1 LRAPLACGLAA
12 KLRIAGAADQRPA
25 SRSILLTT
33 PAFSNAGHL
42 AAVNTPCD
50 DSPTRGAPTLALTE
64 RNSAMHVI
72 VSGFGSYGDVLP
84 MVGLGAAMR
93 ARGHRVQMITNP
105 YFRSVVEDAG
115 LELVP
120 LGSAE
125 EYLELA
131 AHPDLWHPI
140 RGLQLVLRRGAMKYL
155 RTTYE
160 LYEQIYRPGETVIAA
175 HGLDLAARI
184 LQDRHGAPMATVH
197 FAPFAILTLHD
208 TPRYIGALPMTG
220 WPRWL
225 KAAQFWMGDRWI
237 VGPIVNEPINSLR
250 GELGLPATR
259 DIFSR
264 WNHSPQLVLAMFPE
278 WYGAPQPDWPPNTH
292 CTGFP
297 LYDAHPAASLP
308 ADVDEFLAAGARPIV
323 FAPGS
328 ANMDAAS
335 FFSTAVEA
343 CQRLGRR
350 GMLITKYA
358 HQIPANLPG
367 AAKHFSFVPFS
378 LLLPRVA
385 ALVHHGGIGTSAQ
398 GLAAGVPQLVMP
410 MAYDQLDNALRLK
423 RLGVG
428 AVVRQPKFKPGPVTR
443 ALAGLVDSP
452 TVHERAAHW
461 AARCNGPAALSA
473 ACDRLERLAAHAS
486 GDGGSKD
493 VGATPSTVV

>member
-1 LRAPLACGLAA
+1 
-12 KLRIAGAADQRPA
+12 
-25 SRSILLTT
+25 
-33 PAFSNAGHL
+33 
-42 AAVNTPCD
+42 
-50 DSPTRGAPTLALTE
+50 
-64 RNSAMHVI
+64 MHVI

-105 YFRSVVEDAG
+105 YFRAVVEDAG

-131 AHPDLWHPI
+131 AHPDLWHPR
-140 RGLQLVLRRGAMKYL
+140 RGLQLVLRRGAMAYL
-155 RTTYE
+155 RQTYE
-160 LYEQIYRPGETVIAA
+160 LYEQLYHPGETVIAA

-184 LQDRHGAPMATVH
+184 LQEGRGAPMATVH
-197 FAPFAILTLHD
+197 FAPFAIMTLYD
-208 TPRYIGALPMTG
+208 TPRYIGTLPMKG

-225 KAAQFWMGDRWI
+225 KAAQFWLGDRML

-264 WNHSPQLVLAMFPE
+264 WNHSPQLVLAMFPD
-278 WYGAPQPDWPPNTH
+278 WFGAPQPDWPPNMHTV
-292 CTGFP
+292 GFP

-308 ADVDEFLAAGARPIV
+308 ADVEEFLAAGERPIV
-323 FAPGS
+323 FSPGS

-335 FFSTAVEA
+335 FFETAVQA
-343 CQRLGRR
+343 CRRLGRR
-350 GMLITKYA
+350 GMLVTKYA
-358 HQIPANLPG
+358 HQIPANLPAG
-367 AAKHFSFVPFS
+367 IKHCSFVPFS

-398 GLAAGVPQLVMP
+398 GLAAGVAQLVMP
-410 MAYDQLDNALRLK
+410 MAYDQLDNGLRLE

-428 AVVRQPKFKPGPVTR
+428 AIVRPPKFKPGPVTR
-443 ALAGLVDSP
+443 ALAGLVDAP
-452 TVHERAAHW
+452 EVRERAAHW
-461 AARCNGPAALSA
+461 ASQCNGPAALAA
-473 ACDRLERLAAHAS
+473 ACDRLEHLAIGFTAEGTEDTEERFLSANERR
-486 GDGGSKD
+486 
-493 VGATPSTVV
+493 